1 MRGQSQRPR
10 SDCARLCGAHGV
22 GLTTCRGRDGAGGVE
37 QGRHA
42 QQGHKGLQT
51 ELLCKPAVEGL
62 QVCASVID
70 GKVWRYA
77 THADEEVKSPTATMD
92 GAKLGFIR
100 KSVEG
105 VGGYWVRSEN
115 DGREGLVFV
124 HPEQLRA
131 LSPAEVVVAWPQPGV
146 VVAWVPGNPSLDQIL
161 SVGVAKMVEA
171 TNHPVSSKIY
181 RHDGDEWVVWGEAKA
196 PESP

>member
-1 MRGQSQRPR
+1 MIALVLAALTASASP
-10 SDCARLCGAHGV
+10 LVGAV
-22 GLTTCRGRDGAGGVE
+22 MEPEDVVE
-37 QGRHA
+37 QYRRHA
-42 QQGHKGLQT
+42 FSKGHKGLQT

-62 QVCASVID
+62 QVCASVLD

-77 THADEEVKSPTATMD
+77 THADQEVKSPTATMD
-92 GAKLGFIR
+92 GAKLGFSR

-124 HPEQLRA
+124 RPEQLKV

-171 TNHPVSSKIY
+171 TNHPISSKIY